1 MSTEILCSECGNGLY
16 ELGEI
21 ETGMCQKCQDE
32 LNLETEGLEDAN
44 RI

>member
-1 MSTEILCSECGNGLY
+1 MTTELLCECGNGLY
-16 ELGEI
+16 ELIEI